1 MPVYTYQIIKE
12 DGTEGETFEVVRG
25 MNDPPLTRHPET
37 GEKVV
42 RVFQA
47 PNIAGQ
53 WGERATKNALSDSNL
68 DRLGFTKY
76 QRSGKGQFERRAG
89 SKGPGTIDVR
99 D

>member
-1 MPVYTYQIIKE
+1 MPTYTYQVIHE
-12 DGTEGETFEVVRG
+12 DGTEGETFEYVQS
-25 MNDPPLTRHPET
+25 MKEDALTLHPET

-47 PNIAGQ
+47 PHVAGSSH
-53 WGERATKNALSDSNL
+53 ERIQKQHQSDKNL

-76 QRSGKGQFERRAG
+76 VRNGKGHYEKHVG
-89 SKGPGTIDVR
+89 KGPDSLHA